1 MSQLVCQQTE
11 PAVEA
16 VAVPSESVRARYLAL
31 LEEYAPA
38 IRRTARLYERLP
50 APREDLVQE
59 ICLALWQA
67 LPRFRGD
74 CSERTFVFRVAHN
87 RGATHAWKRRR
98 RAMTPLED
106 VYEPRD
112 AAPTPEAS
120 AVASQRSTDLS
131 RAVAELPITLRQ
143 TVTLMLEGLS
153 PREIGDVLGIT
164 ENNANV
170 RLARAR
176 QALRELMRETRP

>member
-1 MSQLVCQQTE
+1 MSQLVCPQTE
-11 PAVEA
+11 PVLEA
-16 VAVPSESVRARYLAL
+16 VAVPSESVRASYLAL
-31 LEEYAPA
+31 LEGYAPA
-38 IRRTARLYERLP
+38 IRRTARLYERDP
-50 APREDLVQE
+50 AAREDLVQE

-67 LPRFRGD
+67 LPRFRGE

-87 RGATHAWKRRR
+87 RGATHAWKRRKR
-98 RAMTPLED
+98 TMAPLDD

-112 AAPTPEAS
+112 AAPTPEAA
-120 AVASQRSTDLS
+120 AVASRRSGDLS
-131 RAVAELPITLRQ
+131 RAVAALPITLRQ

-176 QALRELMRETRP
+176 QALRELMKETRP

>member
-1 MSQLVCQQTE
+1 MTPLACPQTE
-11 PAVEA
+11 PALEA
-16 VAVPSESVRARYLAL
+16 MAVPSDSVRARYLTL
-31 LEEYAPA
+31 LEGYAAA
-38 IRRTARLYERLP
+38 IRRTARLYERD
-50 APREDLVQE
+50 AAAREDLVQE

-87 RGATHAWKRRR
+87 RGATHAWKRRK
-98 RAMTPLED
+98 RAMAPLED

-112 AAPTPEAS
+112 GAPTPEAA
-120 AVASQRSTDLS
+120 AVASRRSDDLS
-131 RAVAELPITLRQ
+131 RAVAALPITLRQ

-153 PREIGDVLGIT
+153 PREIGEVLGIT

-176 QALRELMRETRP
+176 QALRELMMEPRT